1 MMEERESCPLAKSR
15 QQKKLILVL
24 INSIYRGEFYEG
36 VLESLPCKKKSK
48 LGLSKFFLLI

>member
-48 LGLSKFFLLI
+48 LGLRKFFY